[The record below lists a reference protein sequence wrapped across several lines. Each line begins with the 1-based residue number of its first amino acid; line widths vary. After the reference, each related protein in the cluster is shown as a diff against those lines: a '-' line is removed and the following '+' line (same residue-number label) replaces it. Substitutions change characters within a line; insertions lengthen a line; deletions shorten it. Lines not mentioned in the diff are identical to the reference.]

1 LRRDTGASRSDLPP
15 ELPDYHAV
23 LCHAEELGHDEPS
36 PPRVRLG
43 VAENPRLAGVLAGIL
58 AGGIFTPAALLVV
71 PATPAAILSA
81 LVLFASAG
89 MVAAYAAYMVTRS
102 GHKADAQSRIRHERN
117 SIISTITSLVSAL
130 EARDPQTRNHSAR
143 VAKLAGRVGREMGLS
158 QAELYEVHLGG
169 LLHDVGKI
177 GIPDSILL
185 KPGGLTLEEYEIM
198 KTHSALGARILAGI
212 PGLERVAEIVH
223 CHHEMHDGRGYPRG
237 LQGHEV
243 PPGARIIA
251 VCDTYISMAENRPYR
266 QGRSLEKVMQEI
278 HRVAGRQLDPEAVS
292 TLETLL
298 RKEVETYGRPME
310 GFGGDSGG
318 TDATQA
324 A

>member
-1 LRRDTGASRSDLPP
+1 MP
-15 ELPDYHAV
+15 
-23 LCHAEELGHDEPS
+23 
-36 PPRVRLG
+36 
-43 VAENPRLAGVLAGIL
+43 I
-58 AGGIFTPAALLVV
+58 TPAAFLF
-71 PATPAAILSA
+71 A
-81 LVLFASAG
+81 LVLFASIG
-89 MVAAYAAYMVTRS
+89 IAAAHSSYQVTRS
-102 GHKADAQSRIRHERN
+102 GFESEAQSRIRHERN

-143 VAKLAGRVGREMGLS
+143 VAKLAGRLGREMGLT

-198 KTHSALGARILAGI
+198 KTHSVLGARILAGI

-237 LQGHEV
+237 LRGLEI
-243 PPGARIIA
+243 PAGARIIA

-278 HRVAGRQLDPEAVS
+278 RRVAGRQLDPEVVA

-298 RKEVETYGRPME
+298 NKEVAIYGRPME
-310 GFGGDSGG
+310 GFRADSANA
-318 TDATQA
+318 DITQA